1 MKTIVLAT
9 KNQGKLREL
18 QKATEDMAIKILS
31 LSDFPDSPDCPETGS
46 TFEENAC
53 QKALFYEKITSLPC
67 LADDSGLEVK
77 ILKGAPGVFSARYA
91 GENAT
96 DDQNNKKLIEELKDV
111 PYEKRD
117 GKYCCVLAYAEQGN
131 IAATFE
137 GTCDGKILL
146 SPHGEGGF
154 GYDPYFYIE
163 DLEKTAADITI
174 EEKQKISHRGQAFA
188 LWKKWFMEQ
197 EG

>member
-9 KNQGKLREL
+9 KNQGKLKEL
-18 QKATEDMAIKILS
+18 QKATEDMAVKILS
-31 LSDFPDSPDCPETGS
+31 LSDFPGCPDCPETGD

-53 QKALFYEKITSLPC
+53 QKALFYEDYTSLPC
-67 LADDSGLEVK
+67 LADDSGLEVSA
-77 ILKGAPGVFSARYA
+77 LKGAPGVFSARYA

-96 DDQNNKKLIEELKDV
+96 DSHNNEKLVEELRDV
-111 PYEKRD
+111 PYDERD
-117 GKYCCVLAYAEQGN
+117 GKYRCVLAYAEHGK

-137 GTCDGKILL
+137 GTCDGEILL
-146 SPHGEGGF
+146 APQGESGF

-163 DLEKTAADITI
+163 SLKKTVAEITI
-174 EEKQKISHRGQAFA
+174 EEKQKISHRGKAFE

-197 EG
+197 KS